1 MVKNLMGRAVRSA
14 SPSAARY
21 VETANKWMRYV
32 FEYTTTDGKFYV
44 AEIHALTMMEAKHE
58 LNGHL
63 RKQSQQLLTIDR
75 MYDHGADRSW
85 MNGKRNSWTVGVNR
99 KKEVA
104 HVVDVRRYDRE
115 LFEQLRRA
123 N

>member
-14 SPSAARY
+14 SPKAARY

-32 FEYTTTDGKFYV
+32 FEYTTTDSKFYV
-44 AEIHALTMMEAKHE
+44 AEIHALTLMEAKHE
-58 LNGHL
+58 LTGYL
-63 RKQSQQLLTIDR
+63 RKQNQQLLTIDR

-85 MNGKRNSWTVGVNR
+85 MHGKRNSWTTGASR

-104 HVVDVRRYDRE
+104 HVVDVRMYDRK
-115 LFEQLRRA
+115 LFEQLRLA